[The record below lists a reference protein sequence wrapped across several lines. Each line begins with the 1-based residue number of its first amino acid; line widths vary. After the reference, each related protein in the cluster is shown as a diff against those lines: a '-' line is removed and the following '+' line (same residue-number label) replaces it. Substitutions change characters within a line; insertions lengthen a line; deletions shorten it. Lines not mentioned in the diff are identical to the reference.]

1 MARRVSPSK
10 LQSLFRKEPKVGD
23 RLPYIGHLDDRTIA
37 LRGGMLMQTVLLD
50 GLPFE
55 TAETDELNYR
65 LAIRETMLRG
75 VNNARIAIYHHI
87 VRRRVSAA
95 LDATFPDAFSK
106 WLDARWKKRIGE
118 KRLFVND
125 LFLTIIYKPSL
136 GKIGLLDRLT
146 DGAARANGATRSAAL
161 ERELRLLDG
170 VRDGLCASLKSY
182 GPRTL
187 QRYDGAGGT
196 CSEPL
201 EFLSLVLNGELH
213 PTLDPEGPA
222 AHYLPY
228 KRLSFGIDAFEE
240 RGAGAPRFGAM
251 LSMKDYPS
259 TTTAGMMD
267 GLLRLQSEMIISESF
282 AFVDRQIAQE
292 RIDLSLRRLKAADD
306 DTVTLRRGLMAA
318 KDNVASGGASFG
330 EHHLSVMVRADSI
343 ADLDSAAAAAQAA
356 ITDMG
361 AVAVREQLNLEA
373 AFWAQFPGNFDYI
386 ARRALISSGN
396 CAGLCS
402 LHGFPIGVADGNHW
416 GQAVTVFETTS
427 ATPYYFNFHQ
437 GDLGNFLVI
446 GPSGSGKTVVL
457 NFLTAQAQKAS
468 PRTIIFDKDRGAE
481 IFLRAIGG
489 VYEVIRHG
497 QPTGFNP
504 LQLPDDA
511 GSRAFLRLLIAQMAR
526 GAGAPLGS
534 DELAVIGDAVDANF
548 EQPPE
553 LRRLRYFQELLGGY
567 RRPSADDIASRIA
580 RWCGKGDLAWVFDNA
595 EDRLSVNSRIIGFDM
610 TELLDAPEV
619 RTPTMMYLFR
629 RIEERLDGSPT
640 LIVIDEGWKALDDD
654 VFSARLKDWL
664 KTIRKRNGVVGFC
677 TQSARDALDS
687 RIASAIQEQ
696 TATQIF
702 LPNPR
707 AQQDDYGAGFGL
719 TSHELDIVRSL
730 PENSR
735 CFLIKAGTD
744 SVVARLD
751 LNNEPE
757 ALRVLSGRER
767 TVRALDQLRAQV
779 GDHPSRWLPMLLG
792 AATDERPAA
801 QNALDE
807 APRATAR
814 AAQGGAR

>member
-1 MARRVSPSK
+1 MASDKLKSLFKKERRV
-10 LQSLFRKEPKVGD
+10 GD
-23 RLPYIGHLDDRTIA
+23 QLPFIGHINERTLA
-37 LRGGMLMQTVLLD
+37 LRGGMLMQTLLLD

-55 TAETDELNYR
+55 TAETSELNYR
-65 LAIRETMLRG
+65 LAVRETMLRS
-75 VNNARIAIYHHI
+75 VNNSRIALYHHV
-87 VRRRVSAA
+87 VRRRAA
-95 LDATFPDAFSK
+95 VDLDASFPDSFSS
-106 WLDARWKKRIGE
+106 WLDRRWRNRMSA

-125 LFLTIIYKPSL
+125 LFLTIVYKPSL

-146 DGAARANGATRSAAL
+146 DGASRTNRANRSAAL
-161 ERELRLLDG
+161 DREIRLLDS
-170 VRDGLCASLKSY
+170 VREGLTASLKPY

-187 QRYDGAGGT
+187 QRYDGAGGV

-201 EFLSLVLNGELH
+201 EFLSLILNGELQ
-213 PTLDPEGPA
+213 PTLDPADVA

-228 KRLSFGIDAFEE
+228 KRLSFGLEAFEE
-240 RGAGAPRFGAM
+240 RGAGASRFGAM
-251 LSMKDYPS
+251 LSMKEYP
-259 TTTAGMMD
+259 TTTTPGMLD
-267 GLLRLQSEMIISESF
+267 GLLRLPSEMVITESYS
-282 AFVDRQIAQE
+282 FVDRQIAQE

-318 KDNVASGGASFG
+318 KDGAASGGAAFG
-330 EHHLSVMVRADSI
+330 EHHLSVMLRADSLHE
-343 ADLDSAAAAAQAA
+343 LDGHAAAAQAA
-356 ITDMG
+356 VSDMG
-361 AVAVREQLNLEA
+361 AVAIREQLNLEP

-402 LHGFPIGVADGNHW
+402 LHGFPIGSPDGNHW
-416 GQAVTVFETTS
+416 GQAITVFETTS

-457 NFLTAQAQKAS
+457 NFLTAQAQKSS
-468 PRTIIFDKDRGAE
+468 PRTVFFDKDRGAE

-489 VYEVIRHG
+489 VYEVLRHG

-504 LQLPDDA
+504 LQIADSPGA
-511 GSRAFLRLLIAQMAR
+511 RAFLRTLVGQIAK
-526 GAGAPLGS
+526 GAGASLGP
-534 DELAVIGDAVDANF
+534 DELAVISDAVDANY
-548 EQPPE
+548 EQPHE
-553 LRRLRYFQELLGGY
+553 LRRLRYFQELLGGF
-567 RRPSADDIASRIA
+567 RRPHADDIASRIN
-580 RWCGKGDLAWVFDNA
+580 RWCGRGELAWVFDNEA
-595 EDRLSVNSRIIGFDM
+595 DRLSVESRILGFDM
-610 TELLDAPEV
+610 TDLLDAPEI

-654 VFSARLKDWL
+654 VFAARLKDWL

-687 RIASAIQEQ
+687 RIASAIREQ

-702 LPNPR
+702 MPNPR
-707 AQQDDYGAGFGL
+707 AQEEDYGAGFGL

-730 PENSR
+730 PEASR

-751 LNNEPE
+751 LSGEPE
-757 ALRVLSGRER
+757 ALRILSGRER
-767 TVRALDQLRAQV
+767 SVRALDALRAKV
-779 GDHPSRWLPMLLG
+779 GDHPSKWLPVLLG
-792 AATDERPAA
+792 AETIGAASPAA
-801 QNALDE
+801 SEPQRL
-807 APRATAR
+807 RAVAGAAR
-814 AAQGGAR
+814 